1 MKHADCPQRR
11 QLARF
16 RVPAELSLDI
26 THGISGCSLGVVPAP
41 RVRTPASP
49 VFKRIAVLD
58 TVSQDGIPAG
68 HGTPFPLFLLEA
80 VLGVE
85 IPVEVSRWIGKE
97 RVAECSDIGK
107 PLLERSAPG
116 LRRLVVLATRA
127 EAAPVTLIQSAY
139 PADERL
145 GKAVLEAPDPEPPR
159 AGPVDVE
166 VPEEVVANVESHTR
180 DWTRPCQLSPL
191 KAATK
196 TNVKNT

>member
-1 MKHADCPQRR
+1 MNETCRLPSEEATGE
-11 QLARF
+11 
-16 RVPAELSLDI
+16 VPGPVELTLHVV
-26 THGISGCSLGVVPAP
+26 HGVSGVPFGGHVSASQAC
-41 RVRTPASP
+41 TPASP

-80 VLGVE
+80 VLGVA

-97 RVAECSDIGK
+97 RVAECSDVGK
-107 PLLERSAPG
+107 PLLEHRAPG

-127 EAAPVTLIQSAY
+127 EAAPVTAIETAF

-145 GKAVLEAPDPEPPR
+145 GKAVVKAPDSEPPR

-166 VPEEVVANVESHTR
+166 VPEEVVANIESHTR
-180 DWTRPCQLSPL
+180 D
-191 KAATK
+191 
-196 TNVKNT
+196 